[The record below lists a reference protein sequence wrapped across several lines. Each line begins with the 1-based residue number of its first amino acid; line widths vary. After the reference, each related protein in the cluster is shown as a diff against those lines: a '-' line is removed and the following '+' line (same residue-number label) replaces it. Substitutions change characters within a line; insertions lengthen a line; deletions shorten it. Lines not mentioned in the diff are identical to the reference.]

1 MRDFF
6 QVWPF
11 LKYSYCRDHSI
22 LFVGAKWTKSLC
34 ILEWRRNIFFQWQHH
49 YSRKKIN
56 THYQKI
62 KTYFN
67 FPWII
72 VFKQLSLRKHN
83 GSFWRLFS
91 KNYTKKARCFALLKS
106 LMILQ
111 GKSKSPFSLSPIACK
126 SVFPIWKS
134 LITNLLLEVQHVI
147 TVAKMS
153 SRKGT
158 IITDKKGELICH
170 FEGLFCFQMKLK
182 HEMSFD
188 NCTSLNQ
195 NLHWCTGAKKKMK
208 NW

>member
-72 VFKQLSLRKHN
+72 VFKQLPLRKHN

-91 KNYTKKARCFALLKS
+91 KNYTKKARYFALLKS

-111 GKSKSPFSLSPIACK
+111 GKSKSPFFSFSHCMQVRLPHLKELDYKSFVGSTTCHNCCK
-126 SVFPIWKS
+126 NVKWKRY
-134 LITNLLLEVQHVI
+134 NYHRQ
-147 TVAKMS
+147 K
-153 SRKGT
+153 RG
-158 IITDKKGELICH
+158 LICH

-182 HEMSFD
+182 HEMGF
-188 NCTSLNQ
+188 
-195 NLHWCTGAKKKMK
+195 W
-208 NW
+208 